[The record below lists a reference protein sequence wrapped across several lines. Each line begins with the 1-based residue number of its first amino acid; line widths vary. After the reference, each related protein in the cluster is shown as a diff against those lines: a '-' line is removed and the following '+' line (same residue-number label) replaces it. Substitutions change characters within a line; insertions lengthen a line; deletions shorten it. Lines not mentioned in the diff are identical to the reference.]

1 MQVKNTQKYAA
12 AMPIILYKNVP
23 PAQPGGHF
31 YTICP
36 RTAYLKDSIMA
47 LKAGRLRRI
56 MSLDTQ

>member
-1 MQVKNTQKYAA
+1 MQVKFTQKYTAVA
-12 AMPIILYKNVP
+12 RIILYKNVSRT
-23 PAQPGGHF
+23 AGRHF

-36 RTAYLKDSIMA
+36 RNAYLKDSIMA